1 MVNAPF
7 CRKGLCQFESGY
19 SRKMDINT
27 FLFYFWAI
35 SAGFSGWNVITTKSP
50 ISSVFWLVLAFI
62 NAALLLLLLGIEF
75 LPILFIIVYVGAI
88 AILFLFVIML
98 LNIKLVELNQNST
111 RYLPVST
118 IIAAIFL
125 SQLLP
130 TIPVNNNWLENTF
143 NSIDFNELIK
153 LTNIQNIGNL
163 LYTEYWLY
171 FILSSMVLL
180 VSMIGAIILCL
191 SHENVIKR
199 QDLFAQVAT
208 EYDKTVIN
216 RN

>member
-1 MVNAPF
+1 MARTMAPLVMAQVMLETSLVDAAVWTAAD
-7 CRKGLCQFESGY
+7 CYPPCWQ
-19 SRKMDINT
+19 
-27 FLFYFWAI
+27 
-35 SAGFSGWNVITTKSP
+35 P
-50 ISSVFWLVLAFI
+50 WLVLAFI

-180 VSMIGAIILCL
+180 VSMIGAILLCL

-199 QDLFAQVAT
+199 QDLFAQV
-208 EYDKTVIN
+208 DHHLQL
-216 RN
+216 RFLPLW

>member
-1 MVNAPF
+1 
-7 CRKGLCQFESGY
+7 
-19 SRKMDINT
+19 MDIST

-35 SAGFSGWNVITTKSP
+35 SAGFSGWNVITTKNP

-98 LNIKLVELNQNST
+98 LNIKLVELNQNAT

-125 SQLLP
+125 FQLLP
-130 TIPVNNNWLENTF
+130 TVPTTNNDWIDVNFIEF
-143 NSIDFNELIK
+143 NSLIK
-153 LTNIQNIGNL
+153 LTNIQNIGMI

-171 FILSSMVLL
+171 FILSGMILL
-180 VSMIGAIILCL
+180 VSMIGAIVLCL
-191 SHENVIKR
+191 YHESMIKR

-208 EYDKTVIN
+208 EYNKTVIN
-216 RN
+216 KC

>member
-1 MVNAPF
+1 
-7 CRKGLCQFESGY
+7 
-19 SRKMDINT
+19 MDINT

-35 SAGFSGWNVITTKSP
+35 CAAFSAWNVITAKNP

-98 LNIKLVELNQNST
+98 LNIKLVEISQNAT
-111 RYLPVST
+111 RYIPVS
-118 IIAAIFL
+118 IIVAAIFL
-125 SQLLP
+125 SQILYIFP
-130 TIPVNNNWLENTF
+130 EYISNNFNLIEYTELFKNT
-143 NSIDFNELIK
+143 NV
-153 LTNIQNIGNL
+153 QNIGNL
-163 LYTEYWLY
+163 LYTEYWIY
-171 FILSSMVLL
+171 FIISSLILL
-180 VSMIGAIILCL
+180 VSMIGAIVLCL
-191 SHENVIKR
+191 YHESIVKR

-216 RN
+216 NS